1 MLRGLD
7 LKYRIL
13 EIKQSTKDELHMYEL
28 WINENNA
35 YWSLND
41 VSGSY

>member
-13 EIKQSTKDELHMYEL
+13 ERKTYTEDELHMYEL
-28 WINENNA
+28 WE
-35 YWSLND
+35 SLNKQLIAID
-41 VSGSY
+41 NVYI